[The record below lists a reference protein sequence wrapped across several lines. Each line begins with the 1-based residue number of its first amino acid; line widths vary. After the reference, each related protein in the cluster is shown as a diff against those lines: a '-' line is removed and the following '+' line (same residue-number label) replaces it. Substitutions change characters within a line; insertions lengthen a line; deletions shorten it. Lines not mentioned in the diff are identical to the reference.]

1 MSGNLTLA
9 NVLDDAA
16 LLSFEHQMH
25 LQEVLGEHSFAVDL
39 AERRFE
45 FRCAERTLTC
55 TGMHLL
61 GSAAPGPQ
69 SWLWSWANPAGY
81 PAEVVATAAA
91 VRDFGTHHGIP
102 ELGSAEVP
110 FGAFGAEIEPHQ
122 ASWAMMEAAQPISGH
137 WTSYQ
142 GNAGGG
148 TFVAFLVEHPELQL
162 PPPAG
167 PRVLRVLSQGLAE
180 LALTDHRRAVHS
192 YLTRRGLAV
201 EFAPDGSSLRFDCP
215 TVDGTVDFDEYGRVS
230 GINGGMSAG
239 E

>member
-1 MSGNLTLA
+1 MSANLTLA

-25 LQEVLGEHSFAVDL
+25 LSEVLGEHSWNVNL

-45 FRCAERTLTC
+45 FQCAERTLVC

-69 SWLWSWANPAGY
+69 SWLWSWANPSGY
-81 PAEVVATAAA
+81 PDDVVAVATSM
-91 VRDFGTHHGIP
+91 REFGAQQGIP
-102 ELGSAEVP
+102 ELATAEVP
-110 FGAFGAEIEPHQ
+110 FIAFGPEIEPHQ
-122 ASWAMMEAAQPISGH
+122 VSWTMMELAKPISGH

-142 GNAGGG
+142 GNVGSG
-148 TFVAFLVEHPELQL
+148 TFAAFLVEHPELQL
-162 PPPAG
+162 PPPSG
-167 PRVLRVLSQGLAE
+167 PRLIRVISQGLAE

-201 EFAPDGSSLRFDCP
+201 EFAPDGGSLRFEAP
-215 TVDGTVDFDEYGRVS
+215 TVNGTIDFDQYGRVS
-230 GINGGMSAG
+230 GINGGMSA
-239 E
+239 